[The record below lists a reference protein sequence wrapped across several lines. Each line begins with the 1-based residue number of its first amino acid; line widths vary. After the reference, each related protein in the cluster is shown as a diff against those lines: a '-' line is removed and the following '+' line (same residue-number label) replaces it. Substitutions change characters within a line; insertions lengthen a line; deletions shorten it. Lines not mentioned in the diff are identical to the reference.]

1 MNGREKKADRRD
13 FYRVV
18 DSMTA
23 VLLIVELLSILL
35 GLPRFIQDW
44 QSEIFHRSCW
54 AELSNPLL
62 ALILMM
68 GIPAIAVLAVC
79 NIWALLRKARL
90 PCRCLYQRTNAI
102 ALQILFFPLTLFC
115 YRNTFL
121 FISLH

>member
-1 MNGREKKADRRD
+1 MSGGEKKADRRD

-54 AELSNPLL
+54 SALTNLPLT
-62 ALILMM
+62 LILMM

-90 PCRCLYQRTNAI
+90 PRRCLYQRTNAI

-115 YRNTFL
+115 YHNTFL